1 MPRQAREIEIGVP
14 LHITQRGNERQ
25 DIFRDD
31 EDKAFYIYNFQ
42 KYKKRFR
49 VKMYAWCLMDNHVHF
64 VVEPGT
70 IVGVSKFFSCLNNL
84 YVSYFNSKY
93 SRRGRLFESRFY
105 SCLLSDDHFVE
116 ALRYVEL
123 NPVRAGLESEPGFYL
138 WSSAKER
145 LGLRK
150 QFYLSS
156 IPRRIFIDDWK
167 SFLSVDEVK
176 EETWNLIRSKTQS
189 TKSQNGGNTD
199 VETE

>member
-64 VVEPGT
+64 VVEPST
-70 IVGVSKFFSCLNNL
+70 IVGVSKLFSCLNNL
-84 YVSYFNSKY
+84 YVPYFNSKY

-116 ALRYVEL
+116 EL
-123 NPVRAGLESEPGFYL
+123 
-138 WSSAKER
+138 
-145 LGLRK
+145 
-150 QFYLSS
+150 
-156 IPRRIFIDDWK
+156 
-167 SFLSVDEVK
+167 
-176 EETWNLIRSKTQS
+176 LII
-189 TKSQNGGNTD
+189 G
-199 VETE
+199 